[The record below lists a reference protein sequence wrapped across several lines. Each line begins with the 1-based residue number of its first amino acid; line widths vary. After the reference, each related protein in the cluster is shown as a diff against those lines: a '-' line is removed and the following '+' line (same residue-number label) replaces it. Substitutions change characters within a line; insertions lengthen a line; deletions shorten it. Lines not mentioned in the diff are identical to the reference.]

1 MRFGICF
8 KGALSPRRTVAL
20 CQQAEAS
27 GFTHAWFYDS
37 HILWRDPYPAMA
49 TGLARTETLRFG
61 PCVTNPDVR
70 DWSVAASLFASL
82 AAEGGNRIDMGVGR
96 GDSSMRVM
104 GRPPASVERMSR
116 FVDAV
121 KALVRGEDIRYD
133 GAAGPVRLEWAT
145 GYELPVW
152 VAAYGPRALA
162 AAGAHGDGLILQLAD
177 PDLCAWFG
185 RQAIAAGRAAGRDM
199 TGYRVMSAAPTW
211 VGRIEEGIERTRWFP
226 AMVGNHVADIVE
238 RYGRGDERI
247 PASFTRYIERRKGYD
262 YRQHAAKDAEHLD
275 FVTDDVVASF
285 GILGPAPDHVG
296 RLEALARAGVTDFT
310 IYLMNGEEEEQLAA
324 YAEHVL
330 PHFRVH
336 AATA

>member
-8 KGALSPRRTVAL
+8 KGSLDPGRTAAL

-49 TGLARTETLRFG
+49 AGLARTRTLRFG

-104 GRPPASVERMSR
+104 GRRPASVARLTR
-116 FVDAV
+116 FVDAI
-121 KALVRGEDIRYD
+121 KAMVRGDEVHYE
-133 GAAGPVRLEWAT
+133 GAAAPVRLAWAT

-152 VAAYGPRALA
+152 VAAYGPKALA
-162 AAGAHGDGLILQLAD
+162 AAGEHGDGLILQLAD

-185 RQAIAAGRAAGRDM
+185 AQAVAAGRDA
-199 TGYRVMSAAPTW
+199 GLRPRRGSRRHS
-211 VGRIEEGIERTRWFP
+211 GRTRP
-226 AMVGNHVADIVE
+226 AS
-238 RYGRGDERI
+238 RRRCRRGRG
-247 PASFTRYIERRKGYD
+247 ATFTLTHSTGSG
-262 YRQHAAKDAEHLD
+262 Q
-275 FVTDDVVASF
+275 
-285 GILGPAPDHVG
+285 APSP
-296 RLEALARAGVTDFT
+296 LPE
-310 IYLMNGEEEEQLAA
+310 GEGA
-324 YAEHVL
+324 
-330 PHFRVH
+330 PSPPS
-336 AATA
+336 